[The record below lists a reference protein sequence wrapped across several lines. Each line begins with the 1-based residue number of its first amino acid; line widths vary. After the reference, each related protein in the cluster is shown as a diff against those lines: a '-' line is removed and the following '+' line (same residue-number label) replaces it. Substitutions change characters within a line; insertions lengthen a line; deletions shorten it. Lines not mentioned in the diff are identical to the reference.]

1 MKKIFIS
8 ALALTLT
15 LGLAAQ
21 SYTPAVKLEAG
32 KQYTVTTITKSNMT
46 QEAMGQTMEIP
57 IDATNKATLTI
68 KELSNKGYESTYI
81 TDRVQFAA
89 NMMGQDMNYDSDK
102 KDDKD
107 SPMGKTMNKLVG
119 KETSFVVNGA
129 GNIIKETIVNLENPI
144 LISACDNGVFY
155 DRKKYLELLND
166 ESIDV
171 IVWTFRNNQASKTNP
186 NAYAWLDVDENNN
199 IKYVSCKKF
208 IYKNPL
214 TTHAIIGTMFF
225 RKGRYFMEGLQKNY
239 NENIRTNGEFY
250 VDDVLNQNIKDG
262 LKVKVFEVENYICW
276 GTPNDYKTYNYWNKY
291 FNKINIHKKNDY
303 F

>member
-68 KELSNKGYESTYI
+68 KAASDKGYESTYI

-107 SPMGKTMNKLVG
+107 GPMGKTMNKLVG

-129 GNIIKETIVNLENPI
+129 GNIIKETIVKQTQEKSDEEGPDMMTGMMGIGMSEASTCPVFNLFVNNTELKIGDSFIDSSTVNDKDGSTKTSTTYI
-144 LISACDNGVFY
+144 L
-155 DRKKYLELLND
+155 KE
-166 ESIDV
+166 
-171 IVWTFRNNQASKTNP
+171 
-186 NAYAWLDVDENNN
+186 
-199 IKYVSCKKF
+199 
-208 IYKNPL
+208 
-214 TTHAIIGTMFF
+214 
-225 RKGRYFMEGLQKNY
+225 
-239 NENIRTNGEFY
+239 
-250 VDDVLNQNIKDG
+250 IKDG
-262 LKVKVFEVENYICW
+262 KSIFTLNGQVAISKKMEMQGMEMTTTTASKSTGDMIVDVATGLLNSKSIVTETTGSVDVQGMSIPIT
-276 GTPNDYKTYNYWNKY
+276 GKTTTTITVSAK
-291 FNKINIHKKNDY
+291 
-303 F
+303 

>member
-1 MKKIFIS
+1 MKKFFIS
-8 ALALTLT
+8 SLALTLT

-68 KELSNKGYESTYI
+68 KAASDKGYESTYI

-107 SPMGKTMNKLVG
+107 GPMGKTMNKLVG

-129 GNIIKETIVNLENPI
+129 GNIIKETIVKQTQEKSDEEGPDMMTGMMGMGMSEASTCPVFNLFVNNTELKIGDSFIDSSTVNDKDGSTKTSTTYI
-144 LISACDNGVFY
+144 LKEIKNGKSIFTLNGQVAIS
-155 DRKKYLELLND
+155 KKMEMQGM
-166 ESIDV
+166 EM
-171 IVWTFRNNQASKTNP
+171 TTTTASKSTGDMIV
-186 NAYAWLDVDENNN
+186 DVATGLL
-199 IKYVSCKKF
+199 VSKS
-208 IYKNPL
+208 IVTE
-214 TTHAIIGTMFF
+214 TTG
-225 RKGRYFMEGLQKNY
+225 N
-239 NENIRTNGEFY
+239 
-250 VDDVLNQNIKDG
+250 VDVQGMSIPITG
-262 LKVKVFEVENYICW
+262 
-276 GTPNDYKTYNYWNKY
+276 KTTTTITVSAK
-291 FNKINIHKKNDY
+291 
-303 F
+303 

>member
-1 MKKIFIS
+1 MKKFFIS
-8 ALALTLT
+8 SLALTLT

-68 KELSNKGYESTYI
+68 KAASDKGYESTYI

-107 SPMGKTMNKLVG
+107 GPMGKTMNKLVG

-129 GNIIKETIVNLENPI
+129 GNIIKETIVKQTQEKSDEEGPDMMTGMMGIGMSEASTCPVFNLFVNNTELKIGDSFVDSSTVNDKDGSTKTSTTYI
-144 LISACDNGVFY
+144 L
-155 DRKKYLELLND
+155 KE
-166 ESIDV
+166 
-171 IVWTFRNNQASKTNP
+171 
-186 NAYAWLDVDENNN
+186 
-199 IKYVSCKKF
+199 
-208 IYKNPL
+208 
-214 TTHAIIGTMFF
+214 
-225 RKGRYFMEGLQKNY
+225 
-239 NENIRTNGEFY
+239 
-250 VDDVLNQNIKDG
+250 IKDG
-262 LKVKVFEVENYICW
+262 KSIFTLNGQVAISKKMEMQGMEMTTTTASKSTGDMIVDVATGLLNSKSIVTETTGSVDVQGMSIPIT
-276 GTPNDYKTYNYWNKY
+276 GKTTSIITVSAK
-291 FNKINIHKKNDY
+291 
-303 F
+303 

>member
-1 MKKIFIS
+1 MKKFFIS
-8 ALALTLT
+8 SLALTLT

-68 KELSNKGYESTYI
+68 KAASDKGYESTYI

-107 SPMGKTMNKLVG
+107 GPMGKTMNKLVG

-129 GNIIKETIVNLENPI
+129 GNIIKETIVKQTQEKSDEEGPDMMTGMMGIGMSEASTCPVFNLFVNNTELKIGDSFVDSSTVNDKDGSTKTSTTYI
-144 LISACDNGVFY
+144 LKEIKNGKSIFTLNGQVAIS
-155 DRKKYLELLND
+155 KKMEMQGM
-166 ESIDV
+166 EM
-171 IVWTFRNNQASKTNP
+171 TTTTASKSTGDMIV
-186 NAYAWLDVDENNN
+186 DVATGLL
-199 IKYVSCKKF
+199 VSKS
-208 IYKNPL
+208 IATE
-214 TTHAIIGTMFF
+214 TTGNVDVQGMSIPITGKTTSIITVSP
-225 RKGRYFMEGLQKNY
+225 K
-239 NENIRTNGEFY
+239 
-250 VDDVLNQNIKDG
+250 
-262 LKVKVFEVENYICW
+262 
-276 GTPNDYKTYNYWNKY
+276 
-291 FNKINIHKKNDY
+291 
-303 F
+303 

>member
-57 IDATNKATLTI
+57 IDATNKSTLTI
-68 KELSNKGYESTYI
+68 KAASDKGYESTYI
-81 TDRVQFAA
+81 TDRVQCAA

-129 GNIIKETIVNLENPI
+129 GNIIKETIVKQTQEKSDEEGPDMMTGMMGMGMSEASTCPVFNLFVNNTELKIGDSFIDSSTVNDKDGSTKTSTTYI
-144 LISACDNGVFY
+144 L
-155 DRKKYLELLND
+155 KE
-166 ESIDV
+166 
-171 IVWTFRNNQASKTNP
+171 
-186 NAYAWLDVDENNN
+186 
-199 IKYVSCKKF
+199 
-208 IYKNPL
+208 
-214 TTHAIIGTMFF
+214 
-225 RKGRYFMEGLQKNY
+225 
-239 NENIRTNGEFY
+239 
-250 VDDVLNQNIKDG
+250 IKDG
-262 LKVKVFEVENYICW
+262 KSIFTLNGQVAISKKMEMQGMEMTTTTASKSTGDMIVDVATGLLNSKSIVTETTGSVDVQGMSIPIT
-276 GTPNDYKTYNYWNKY
+276 GKTTTTITVSAK
-291 FNKINIHKKNDY
+291 
-303 F
+303 

>member
-1 MKKIFIS
+1 MKKFFIS
-8 ALALTLT
+8 SLALTLT

-68 KELSNKGYESTYI
+68 KAASDKGYESTYI

-107 SPMGKTMNKLVG
+107 GPMGKTMNKLVG

-129 GNIIKETIVNLENPI
+129 GNIIKETIVKQTQEKSDEEGPDMMTGMMGIGMSEASTCPVFNLFVNNTELKIGDSFIDSSTVNDKDGSTKTSTTYI
-144 LISACDNGVFY
+144 L
-155 DRKKYLELLND
+155 KE
-166 ESIDV
+166 
-171 IVWTFRNNQASKTNP
+171 
-186 NAYAWLDVDENNN
+186 
-199 IKYVSCKKF
+199 
-208 IYKNPL
+208 
-214 TTHAIIGTMFF
+214 
-225 RKGRYFMEGLQKNY
+225 
-239 NENIRTNGEFY
+239 
-250 VDDVLNQNIKDG
+250 IKDG
-262 LKVKVFEVENYICW
+262 KSIFTLNGQVAISKKMEMQGMEMTTTTASKSTGDMIVDVATGLLNSKSIVTETTGSVDVQGMSIPIT
-276 GTPNDYKTYNYWNKY
+276 GKTTTTITVSAK
-291 FNKINIHKKNDY
+291 
-303 F
+303 

>member
-129 GNIIKETIVNLENPI
+129 GNIIKETIVKQTQEKSDEEGPDMMTGMMGMGMSEASTCPVFNLFVNNTELKIGDSFIDSSTVNDKDGSTKTSTTYI
-144 LISACDNGVFY
+144 L
-155 DRKKYLELLND
+155 KE
-166 ESIDV
+166 
-171 IVWTFRNNQASKTNP
+171 
-186 NAYAWLDVDENNN
+186 
-199 IKYVSCKKF
+199 
-208 IYKNPL
+208 
-214 TTHAIIGTMFF
+214 
-225 RKGRYFMEGLQKNY
+225 
-239 NENIRTNGEFY
+239 
-250 VDDVLNQNIKDG
+250 IKDG
-262 LKVKVFEVENYICW
+262 KSIFTLNGQVAISKKMEMQGMEMTTTTASKSTGDMIVDVATGLLNSKSIVTETTGSVDVQGMSIPIT
-276 GTPNDYKTYNYWNKY
+276 GKTTTTITVSAK
-291 FNKINIHKKNDY
+291 
-303 F
+303 

>member
-1 MKKIFIS
+1 MKKFFIS
-8 ALALTLT
+8 SLALTLT

-68 KELSNKGYESTYI
+68 KAASDKGYESTYI

-129 GNIIKETIVNLENPI
+129 GNIIKETIVKQTQEKSDEEGPDMMTGMMGMGMSEASTCPVFNLFVNNTELKIGDSFVDSSTVNDKDGSTKTSTTYI
-144 LISACDNGVFY
+144 L
-155 DRKKYLELLND
+155 KE
-166 ESIDV
+166 
-171 IVWTFRNNQASKTNP
+171 
-186 NAYAWLDVDENNN
+186 
-199 IKYVSCKKF
+199 
-208 IYKNPL
+208 
-214 TTHAIIGTMFF
+214 
-225 RKGRYFMEGLQKNY
+225 
-239 NENIRTNGEFY
+239 
-250 VDDVLNQNIKDG
+250 IKDG
-262 LKVKVFEVENYICW
+262 KSIFTLNGQVAISKKMEMQGMEMTTTTASKSTGDMIVDVATGLLVSKSIVTETTGNVDVQGMSIPIT
-276 GTPNDYKTYNYWNKY
+276 GKTTSIITVSAK
-291 FNKINIHKKNDY
+291 
-303 F
+303 

>member
-1 MKKIFIS
+1 MKKFFIS
-8 ALALTLT
+8 SLALTLT

-68 KELSNKGYESTYI
+68 KAASDKGYESTYI

-129 GNIIKETIVNLENPI
+129 GNIIKETIVKQTQEKSDEEGPDMMTGMMGIGMSEASTCPVFNLFVNNTELKIGDSFVDSSTVNDKDGSTKTSTTYI
-144 LISACDNGVFY
+144 LKEIKNGKSIFTLNGQVAIS
-155 DRKKYLELLND
+155 KKMEMQGM
-166 ESIDV
+166 EM
-171 IVWTFRNNQASKTNP
+171 TTTTASKSTGDMIV
-186 NAYAWLDVDENNN
+186 DVATGLL
-199 IKYVSCKKF
+199 VSKS
-208 IYKNPL
+208 IVTE
-214 TTHAIIGTMFF
+214 TTGNVDVQGMSIPITGKTTSIITVSA
-225 RKGRYFMEGLQKNY
+225 K
-239 NENIRTNGEFY
+239 
-250 VDDVLNQNIKDG
+250 
-262 LKVKVFEVENYICW
+262 
-276 GTPNDYKTYNYWNKY
+276 
-291 FNKINIHKKNDY
+291 
-303 F
+303 

>member
-1 MKKIFIS
+1 MKKFFIS
-8 ALALTLT
+8 SLALTLT

-68 KELSNKGYESTYI
+68 KAASDKGYESTYI

-107 SPMGKTMNKLVG
+107 GPMGKTMNKLVG

-129 GNIIKETIVNLENPI
+129 GNIIKETIVKQTQEKSDEEGPDMMTGMMGIGMSEASTCPVFNLFVNNTELKIGDSFVDSSTVNDKDGSTKTSTTYI
-144 LISACDNGVFY
+144 LKEIKNGKSIFTLNGQVAIS
-155 DRKKYLELLND
+155 KKMEMQGM
-166 ESIDV
+166 EM
-171 IVWTFRNNQASKTNP
+171 TTTTASKSTGDMIV
-186 NAYAWLDVDENNN
+186 DVATGLL
-199 IKYVSCKKF
+199 VSKS
-208 IYKNPL
+208 IVTE
-214 TTHAIIGTMFF
+214 TTGNVDVQGMSIPITGKTTSIITVSP
-225 RKGRYFMEGLQKNY
+225 K
-239 NENIRTNGEFY
+239 
-250 VDDVLNQNIKDG
+250 
-262 LKVKVFEVENYICW
+262 
-276 GTPNDYKTYNYWNKY
+276 
-291 FNKINIHKKNDY
+291 
-303 F
+303 

>member
-1 MKKIFIS
+1 MKKFFIS
-8 ALALTLT
+8 SLALTLT

-68 KELSNKGYESTYI
+68 KAASDKGYESTYI

-107 SPMGKTMNKLVG
+107 GPMGKTMNKLVG

-129 GNIIKETIVNLENPI
+129 GNIIKETIVKQTQEKSDEEGPDMMTGMMGIGMSEASTCPVFNLFVNNTELKIGDSFIDSSTVNDKDGSTKTSTTYI
-144 LISACDNGVFY
+144 L
-155 DRKKYLELLND
+155 KE
-166 ESIDV
+166 
-171 IVWTFRNNQASKTNP
+171 
-186 NAYAWLDVDENNN
+186 
-199 IKYVSCKKF
+199 
-208 IYKNPL
+208 
-214 TTHAIIGTMFF
+214 
-225 RKGRYFMEGLQKNY
+225 
-239 NENIRTNGEFY
+239 
-250 VDDVLNQNIKDG
+250 IKDG
-262 LKVKVFEVENYICW
+262 KSIFTLNGQVAISKKMEMQGMEMTTTTASKSTGDMIVDVATGLLVSKSIVTETTGNVDVQGMSIPIT
-276 GTPNDYKTYNYWNKY
+276 GKTTSIITVSAK
-291 FNKINIHKKNDY
+291 
-303 F
+303 

>member
-1 MKKIFIS
+1 MKKFFIS
-8 ALALTLT
+8 SLALTLT

-32 KQYTVTTITKSNMT
+32 KQYTITTITKSNMT

-68 KELSNKGYESTYI
+68 KAASDKGYESTYI

-129 GNIIKETIVNLENPI
+129 GNIIKETVVKPTQEKSDEEGPDMMTGMMGMGMSEASTCPVFNLF
-144 LISACDNGVFY
+144 V
-155 DRKKYLELLND
+155 
-166 ESIDV
+166 
-171 IVWTFRNNQASKTNP
+171 
-186 NAYAWLDVDENNN
+186 NNN
-199 IKYVSCKKF
+199 ELKIGDSFVDSSTVNDKDGSTKTS
-208 IYKNPL
+208 
-214 TTHAIIGTMFF
+214 TTYIL
-225 RKGRYFMEGLQKNY
+225 KE
-239 NENIRTNGEFY
+239 
-250 VDDVLNQNIKDG
+250 IKDG
-262 LKVKVFEVENYICW
+262 KSIFTLNGQVAISKKMEMQGMEMTTTTASKSSGVMIVDVTTGLLVSKSIVTETTGNVDVQGMSIPIT
-276 GTPNDYKTYNYWNKY
+276 GKTTTTITVSAK
-291 FNKINIHKKNDY
+291 
-303 F
+303 

>member
-107 SPMGKTMNKLVG
+107 GPMGKTMNKLVG

-129 GNIIKETIVNLENPI
+129 GNIIKETIVKQTQEKSDEEGPDMMTGMMGIGMSEASTCPVFNLFVNNTELKIGDSFIDSSTVNDKDGSTKTSTTYI
-144 LISACDNGVFY
+144 LKEIKNGKSIFTLNGQVAIS
-155 DRKKYLELLND
+155 KKMEMQGM
-166 ESIDV
+166 EM
-171 IVWTFRNNQASKTNP
+171 TTTTASKSTGDMIV
-186 NAYAWLDVDENNN
+186 DVATGLL
-199 IKYVSCKKF
+199 VSKS
-208 IYKNPL
+208 IVTE
-214 TTHAIIGTMFF
+214 TTGNVDVQGMSIPITGKTTSIITVSA
-225 RKGRYFMEGLQKNY
+225 K
-239 NENIRTNGEFY
+239 
-250 VDDVLNQNIKDG
+250 
-262 LKVKVFEVENYICW
+262 
-276 GTPNDYKTYNYWNKY
+276 
-291 FNKINIHKKNDY
+291 
-303 F
+303 

>member
-32 KQYTVTTITKSNMT
+32 KQYTVTTITKSSMT

-68 KELSNKGYESTYI
+68 KAASDKGYESTYI

-129 GNIIKETIVNLENPI
+129 GNIIKETVVKPTQEKSDEEGPDMMTGMMGMGMSEASTCPVFNLFVNNTELKIGDSFVDSSTVNDKDGSTKTSTTYI
-144 LISACDNGVFY
+144 L
-155 DRKKYLELLND
+155 KE
-166 ESIDV
+166 
-171 IVWTFRNNQASKTNP
+171 
-186 NAYAWLDVDENNN
+186 
-199 IKYVSCKKF
+199 
-208 IYKNPL
+208 
-214 TTHAIIGTMFF
+214 
-225 RKGRYFMEGLQKNY
+225 
-239 NENIRTNGEFY
+239 
-250 VDDVLNQNIKDG
+250 IKDG
-262 LKVKVFEVENYICW
+262 KSIFTLNGQVAISKKMEMQGMEMTTTTASKSSGVMIVDVTTGLLVSKSIVTETTGNVDVQGMSIPIT
-276 GTPNDYKTYNYWNKY
+276 GKTTTTITVSAK
-291 FNKINIHKKNDY
+291 
-303 F
+303 

>member
-1 MKKIFIS
+1 MKKFFIS

-68 KELSNKGYESTYI
+68 KAASDKGYESTYI

-129 GNIIKETIVNLENPI
+129 GNIIKETIVKQTQEKSDEEGPDMMTGMMGMGMSAASTCPVFNLFVNNTELKIGDSFIDSSTVNDKDGSTKTSTTYI
-144 LISACDNGVFY
+144 L
-155 DRKKYLELLND
+155 KE
-166 ESIDV
+166 
-171 IVWTFRNNQASKTNP
+171 
-186 NAYAWLDVDENNN
+186 
-199 IKYVSCKKF
+199 
-208 IYKNPL
+208 
-214 TTHAIIGTMFF
+214 
-225 RKGRYFMEGLQKNY
+225 
-239 NENIRTNGEFY
+239 
-250 VDDVLNQNIKDG
+250 IKDG
-262 LKVKVFEVENYICW
+262 KSIFTLNGQVAISKKMEMQGMEMTTTTASKSSGVMIVDVTTGLLVSKSIVTETTGNVDVQGMSIPIT
-276 GTPNDYKTYNYWNKY
+276 GKTTTTITVSAK
-291 FNKINIHKKNDY
+291 
-303 F
+303 

>member
-1 MKKIFIS
+1 MKKFFIS
-8 ALALTLT
+8 SLALTLT

-129 GNIIKETIVNLENPI
+129 GNIIKETIVKQTQEKSDEEGPDMMTGMMGMGMSEASTCPVFNLFVNNTELKIGDSFIDSSTVNDKDGSTKTSTTYI
-144 LISACDNGVFY
+144 L
-155 DRKKYLELLND
+155 KE
-166 ESIDV
+166 
-171 IVWTFRNNQASKTNP
+171 
-186 NAYAWLDVDENNN
+186 
-199 IKYVSCKKF
+199 
-208 IYKNPL
+208 
-214 TTHAIIGTMFF
+214 
-225 RKGRYFMEGLQKNY
+225 
-239 NENIRTNGEFY
+239 
-250 VDDVLNQNIKDG
+250 IKDG
-262 LKVKVFEVENYICW
+262 KSIFTLNGQVAISKKMEMQGMEMTTTTASKSTGDMIVDVATGLLNSKSIVTETTGSVDVQGMSIPIT
-276 GTPNDYKTYNYWNKY
+276 GKTTTTITVSAK
-291 FNKINIHKKNDY
+291 
-303 F
+303 

>member
-1 MKKIFIS
+1 MKKFFIS
-8 ALALTLT
+8 SLALTLT

-107 SPMGKTMNKLVG
+107 GPMGKTMNKLVG

-129 GNIIKETIVNLENPI
+129 GNIIKETIVKQTQEKSDEEGPDMMTGMMGIGMSEASTCPVFNLFVNNTELKIGDSFVDSSTVNDKDGSTKTSTTYI
-144 LISACDNGVFY
+144 LKEIKNGKSIFTLNGQVAIS
-155 DRKKYLELLND
+155 KKMEMQGM
-166 ESIDV
+166 EM
-171 IVWTFRNNQASKTNP
+171 TTTTASKSTGDMIV
-186 NAYAWLDVDENNN
+186 DVATGLL
-199 IKYVSCKKF
+199 VSKS
-208 IYKNPL
+208 IVTE
-214 TTHAIIGTMFF
+214 TTGNVDVQGMSIPITGKTTSIITVSA
-225 RKGRYFMEGLQKNY
+225 K
-239 NENIRTNGEFY
+239 
-250 VDDVLNQNIKDG
+250 
-262 LKVKVFEVENYICW
+262 
-276 GTPNDYKTYNYWNKY
+276 
-291 FNKINIHKKNDY
+291 
-303 F
+303 

>member
-1 MKKIFIS
+1 MKKFFIS
-8 ALALTLT
+8 SLALTLT

-68 KELSNKGYESTYI
+68 KAASDKGYESTYI

-107 SPMGKTMNKLVG
+107 GPMGKTMNKLVG

-129 GNIIKETIVNLENPI
+129 GNIIKETIVKQTQEKSDEEGPDMMTGMMGIGMSEASTCPVFNLFVNNTELKIGDSFVDSSTVNDKDGSTKTSTTYI
-144 LISACDNGVFY
+144 LKEIKNGKSIFTLNGQVAIS
-155 DRKKYLELLND
+155 KKMEMQGMEMTTTTASKSTGDMIVDVATGLLNSK
-166 ESIDV
+166 SIVTETTGSVDV
-171 IVWTFRNNQASKTNP
+171 QGMSIPITGKTTTT
-186 NAYAWLDVDENNN
+186 
-199 IKYVSCKKF
+199 ITVS
-208 IYKNPL
+208 
-214 TTHAIIGTMFF
+214 A
-225 RKGRYFMEGLQKNY
+225 Q
-239 NENIRTNGEFY
+239 
-250 VDDVLNQNIKDG
+250 
-262 LKVKVFEVENYICW
+262 
-276 GTPNDYKTYNYWNKY
+276 
-291 FNKINIHKKNDY
+291 
-303 F
+303 

>member
-1 MKKIFIS
+1 MKKFFIS
-8 ALALTLT
+8 SLALTLT

-68 KELSNKGYESTYI
+68 KAASDKGYESTYI

-107 SPMGKTMNKLVG
+107 GPMGKTMNKLVG

-129 GNIIKETIVNLENPI
+129 GNIIKETIVKQTQEKSDEEGPDMMTGMMGIGMSEASTCPVFNLFVNNTELKIGDSFVDSSTVNDKDGSTKTSTTYI
-144 LISACDNGVFY
+144 LKEIKNGKSIFTLNGQVAIS
-155 DRKKYLELLND
+155 KKMEMQGM
-166 ESIDV
+166 EM
-171 IVWTFRNNQASKTNP
+171 TTTTASKSTGDMIV
-186 NAYAWLDVDENNN
+186 DVATGLL
-199 IKYVSCKKF
+199 VSKS
-208 IYKNPL
+208 IVTE
-214 TTHAIIGTMFF
+214 TTGNVDVQGMSIPITGKTTSIITVSA
-225 RKGRYFMEGLQKNY
+225 K
-239 NENIRTNGEFY
+239 
-250 VDDVLNQNIKDG
+250 
-262 LKVKVFEVENYICW
+262 
-276 GTPNDYKTYNYWNKY
+276 
-291 FNKINIHKKNDY
+291 
-303 F
+303 